1 MGVIMN
7 TSPRR
12 LGQYELQ
19 ELLGRGFQTEVWKAA
34 DVQEHRYVTIK
45 LFYPQAEQATTRD
58 RPYEIEGQA
67 TTRDRPYEAEAQA
80 IIALHHP
87 NIVQMHNFQVAQPPE
102 VANMAPYVVVDYV
115 KGRSLADYIMN
126 TSRMGRFPSAAEIV
140 RLLHPICVA
149 IDYAHQQGVVHHD
162 IKPSNIMLAMPA
174 SASQPIPMLTDFG
187 IVQLLQAVNWPERSA
202 SYVAPEQTQ
211 GYLDNKRSDVYALG
225 VILYEMFTGTLPFEG
240 DDPSDTIT
248 QHVSATPTPPVLINP
263 NILPAIT
270 AIIMR
275 SLAKDPATRYASAGA
290 MIASL
295 ARAANIPLPIA
306 PLTRKDE
313 FGQPSLAYHTDEAMN
328 SPTYLIPGRSVGTT
342 PSLPLLP
349 AMGNTPASPPP
360 GSSSGSLSIQP
371 TLTGGSEQVMS
382 RSAQPGTPS
391 NTSSPGLPSTD
402 KDLPTLITPSPYPMS
417 QGREPMTPMPPL
429 HVSEF
434 PTRISDASTRT
445 PQLPTRVPDASTRV
459 PARGTPTDVPPAPGR
474 PQGIPLPWTNVPQKR
489 GRRPLLIALL
499 ALLII
504 VLLGSGLGSYFVFF
518 ARGNTG
524 VSTTPPIV
532 GHAFFISSGLLS
544 TNPADSQGIT
554 DQLQINMQKLPPP
567 HAGKAYYAWLLNEA
581 KLDWKPIYLGTLTP
595 RADGTASITFA
606 GDAAHTNLLAS
617 NSRFLITEEDSG
629 ALPPSPSLD
638 SSTWRY
644 YAAFSQRPNPS
655 DPRKFS
661 LYDHMRHL
669 LSADPNLS
677 AVGLTGGLDI
687 WLYRNTEK
695 ILEWSGSARDAWKNK
710 NAANAEFM
718 RRQLER
724 ILAYLDGSTYY
735 QKELPGQPLLVD
747 QTIAKV
753 ALLEFDV
760 QNQTPPGYLYHITKH
775 LHEIT
780 QLSDTS
786 SEQKALAIQI
796 DKAVSNVNEWLK
808 IVHTDAL
815 QLYKMTDDQLFSNE
829 GRTLLNDLAAQA
841 NNAFIGQIDPFT
853 HLLKD
858 GVVQIHYNS
867 QRLATFDIRACTS
880 SDPCSV

>member
-1 MGVIMN
+1 MGVIMS

-34 DVQEHRYVTIK
+34 DIQEHRYVTIK
-45 LFYPQAEQATTRD
+45 LFYPQAGQAATKD
-58 RPYEIEGQA
+58 SPYE
-67 TTRDRPYEAEAQA
+67 TVLPNEART
-80 IIALHHP
+80 IAALQHP
-87 NIVQMHNFQVAQPPE
+87 SIVQMHTFQVAHPLE
-102 VANMAPYVVVDYV
+102 VADTTPYVVMDYV
-115 KGRSLADYIMN
+115 KGRTLADYIMN

-140 RLLHPICVA
+140 RLLHPICLA

-162 IKPSNIMLAMPA
+162 IKPTNIVLALPA
-174 SASQPIPMLTDFG
+174 SASQPIAMLTDFG
-187 IVQLLQAVNWPERSA
+187 MVQLLQEVNWPERSA
-202 SYVAPEQTQ
+202 SYVAPEQIQ

-275 SLAKDPATRYASAGA
+275 SLAKDPASRYASAGA

-295 ARAANIPLPIA
+295 ARAANIPLPTA

-313 FGQPSLAYHTDEAMN
+313 SGQPGLAHITDEAMN
-328 SPTYLIPGRSVGTT
+328 SPTYLIPGRAVGTT
-342 PSLPLLP
+342 PSLPLFP
-349 AMGNTPASPPP
+349 AIGNTPVSPPP
-360 GSSSGSLSIQP
+360 LSPSGLLSVQP
-371 TLTGGSEQVMS
+371 TLTGGSEQVM
-382 RSAQPGTPS
+382 
-391 NTSSPGLPSTD
+391 
-402 KDLPTLITPSPYPMS
+402 PTLITPSPYPMTP
-417 QGREPMTPMPPL
+417 GREPITPMPPL

-434 PTRISDASTRT
+434 PTR
-445 PQLPTRVPDASTRV
+445 VPDAFTRV
-459 PARGTPTDVPPAPGR
+459 PARGTPTDLPPTSGR
-474 PQGIPLPWTNVPQKR
+474 PQGTPLLGTNAPQKR

-504 VLLGSGLGSYFVFF
+504 VLLGSGIGSYFVFF
-518 ARGNTG
+518 ARGNNTG
-524 VSTTPPIV
+524 VSTAPPIV

-554 DQLQINMQKLPPP
+554 DELQINMQKLPPP
-567 HAGKAYYAWLLNEA
+567 HAGKAYYAWLLNET
-581 KLDWKPIYLGTLTP
+581 KLDWKPIYLGILSP
-595 RADGTASITFA
+595 RADGTASITFP
-606 GDAAHTNLLAS
+606 GDTFHTNLLAS
-617 NSRFLITEEDSG
+617 NSRFLITEEDAS

-638 SSTWRY
+638 SSTWRF

-655 DPRKFS
+655 DPKKFS
-661 LYDHMRHL
+661 LYDHLRHL
-669 LSADPNLS
+669 LSSDPNLS

-695 ILEWSGSARDAWKNK
+695 ILEWSGSARDTWKYK
-710 NAANAEFM
+710 GATNADFM

-724 ILAYLDGSTYY
+724 ILAYLDGTTQY

-780 QLSDTS
+780 QLPDTS
-786 SEQKALAIQI
+786 PDQKALAIQI

-815 QLYKMTDDQLFSNE
+815 QLYKMTDDQLFGND
-829 GRTLLNDLAAQA
+829 GRTLLNDLTAQA

-853 HLLKD
+853 HLVKE

-867 QRLATFDIRACTS
+867 QRLATFDVRACTS

>member
-1 MGVIMN
+1 MGAIMSTN
-7 TSPRR
+7 PRR

-34 DVQEHRYVTIK
+34 DIQEHRYVTIK
-45 LFYPQAEQATTRD
+45 LFYPQVWQTDAEFV
-58 RPYEIEGQA
+58 PSLLN
-67 TTRDRPYEAEAQA
+67 EAQA
-80 IIALHHP
+80 IAALHHP
-87 NIVQMHNFQVAQPPE
+87 NIVQMHNFQIAQPPE
-102 VANMAPYVVVDYV
+102 VANMTPYGVMDYV
-115 KGRSLADYIMN
+115 KGQSLAHYIMN

-140 RLLHPICVA
+140 RLLHPICLA

-162 IKPSNIMLAMPA
+162 IKPTNIVLALPPF
-174 SASQPIPMLTDFG
+174 ASQPVPMLTDFG
-187 IVQLLQAVNWPERSA
+187 MVQLLQAVNWPERSA

-240 DDPSDTIT
+240 DDPSETIT
-248 QHVSATPTPPVLINP
+248 QHVNATPTPPVLINP

-275 SLAKDPATRYASAGA
+275 SLAKDPASRYASAGA

-295 ARAANIPLPIA
+295 ARAVNIPLPSSTNSL
-306 PLTRKDE
+306 PLPASNARKQDE
-313 FGQPSLAYHTDEAMN
+313 SGQFGTVQQSDDAMN
-328 SPTYLIPGRSVGTT
+328 SPTYLIPGRSVGST

-349 AMGNTPASPPP
+349 PAGNTPAFP
-360 GSSSGSLSIQP
+360 SSASLSGSLSIQP
-371 TLTGGSEQVMS
+371 TLMGGNEQIVS
-382 RSAQPGTPS
+382 SSTSAKPGTPANNS
-391 NTSSPGLPSTD
+391 TPGFPSTD
-402 KDLPTLITPSPYPMS
+402 MNLPTLVSSSQHPMT
-417 QGREPMTPMPPL
+417 QGREPVTPMPPL
-429 HVSEF
+429 HVSEL
-434 PTRISDASTRT
+434 PTRT
-445 PQLPTRVPDASTRV
+445 PELPTRVPAT
-459 PARGTPTDVPPAPGR
+459 PAPGQT
-474 PQGIPLPWTNVPQKR
+474 QGPPPPWTNAPQKR

-504 VLLGSGLGSYFVFF
+504 VLLGSGIGSYFVFF
-518 ARGNTG
+518 ANGSNTG
-524 VSTTPPIV
+524 ASTAPPIL

-567 HAGKAYYAWLLNEA
+567 HAGKAYYAWLLNET

-595 RADGTASITFA
+595 RADGTASVTYA
-606 GDAAHTNLLAS
+606 GDASHTNLLAS
-617 NSRFLITEEDSG
+617 NSRFLITEEDASS
-629 ALPPSPSLD
+629 LPPSPSLD

-655 DPRKFS
+655 DPKKFS

-747 QTIAKV
+747 PTIAKV

-780 QLSDTS
+780 QLPDTS
-786 SEQKALAIQI
+786 PGQRTLAIQI

-808 IVHTDAL
+808 IVHSDAL
-815 QLYKMTDDQLFSNE
+815 QLYKMSDDQLFSND

-853 HLLKD
+853 HLVKE